1 MNQKSWCLG
10 NSVYIIIASVFLFGA
25 GVCLS
30 SFETFENN
38 VVIHDMQRII
48 PAQRGD
54 LVQKILETGTVNSF
68 GKLNIKSK
76 LGGKITKV
84 YIGKGDFVRQG
95 EDLLRLDDRDARSR
109 LNQAKASLERCQAE
123 IEHAEVRL
131 EYARNN
137 WLNCWRLFN
146 NGLIARYELE
156 QAKTEYNLA
165 KAQLYASCSNERYYK
180 EVYSTSLIELKD
192 TVINSP
198 ISGVVIE
205 RLVEEGE
212 IIVPISQILLVIGDL
227 SRMYIKTNINEID
240 INRVKVGQYAKIR
253 FDAICDRSY
262 DGQVTEV
269 SPAGKKQGNIV
280 TYEVKIKILNADNQI
295 KPEMSCDIDLVTG
308 KAENVIYMPIEA
320 VEEKGGEYFVMVKK
334 GERFIRQEVI
344 PGLAND
350 NYIAIKEGVNE
361 GQEVRYLSVPE
372 GQKEREDLPKKRSG
386 KDFR

>member
-1 MNQKSWCLG
+1 MNQKSRRLG
-10 NSVYIIIASVFLFGA
+10 NYLYFIIASVFLFGV

-30 SFETFENN
+30 SFETSEDNA
-38 VVIHDMQRII
+38 VILDMQRIF

-68 GKLNIKSK
+68 SKLNIRSK
-76 LGGKITKV
+76 LGGRIASIYV
-84 YIGKGDFVRQG
+84 GKGDSVRQG
-95 EDLLRLDDRDARSR
+95 EYLLRLDDKDARSR
-109 LNQAKASLERCQAE
+109 LNQAKANLERCRAE
-123 IEHAEVRL
+123 IEQAEVRL
-131 EYARNN
+131 EYARTN

-146 NGLIARYELE
+146 KGLIARYELE
-156 QAKTEYNLA
+156 QAKRDYDLLKT
-165 KAQLYASCSNERYYK
+165 QLYASCSNEKYHK

-192 TVINSP
+192 TVIKSP

-212 IIVPISQILLVIGDL
+212 IIAPISQVLLVIGDL
-227 SRMYIKTNINEID
+227 SRMHIKTDINEID
-240 INRVKVGQYAKIR
+240 INRVKEGQYAKIR
-253 FDAICDRSY
+253 FDAICNRFY

-320 VEEKGGEYFVMVKK
+320 VEEKDGKCFVMVKK
-334 GERFIRQEVI
+334 EERFILQEVI

-350 NYIAIKEGVNE
+350 NYIAIKEGVKE
-361 GQEVRYLSVPE
+361 GQEVKYLSSPK
-372 GQKEREDLPKKRSG
+372 GQKERECLSRKRSG